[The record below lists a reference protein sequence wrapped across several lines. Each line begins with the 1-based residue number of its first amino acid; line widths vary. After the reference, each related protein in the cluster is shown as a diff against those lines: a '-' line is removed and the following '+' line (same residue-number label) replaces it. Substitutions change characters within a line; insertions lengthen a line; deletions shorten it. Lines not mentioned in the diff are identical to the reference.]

1 MKNKIT
7 AEDLQASAWA
17 AALAPKVVQDEV
29 PSGWHS
35 VKQLSAKLG
44 RPRSSLNRLL
54 QDALADG
61 RCEMQDFR
69 VAAGRLVRKVP
80 HYRLKT

>member
-1 MKNKIT
+1 MKKKIT
-7 AEDLQASAWA
+7 AEDLEASAWA
-17 AALAPKVVQDEV
+17 AALAPRVIQDEV
-29 PSGWHS
+29 PSGWHT
-35 VKQLSAKLG
+35 VKELSAKLG
-44 RPRSSLNRLL
+44 KPRSSMNRLL

-80 HYRLKT
+80 HYRPK